1 MYFLATIQAYTLTS
15 GGHEMLSDG
24 DVRPHHGAATPEA
37 GRCATIADAQR
48 QELGR
53 VNLGEAGKVV
63 GPEVGYPVPTVLRY
77 NNGLPPAVAPK
88 PGAAP
93 KFSTPNLSGDT
104 IIIGESSLV

>member
-1 MYFLATIQAYTLTS
+1 
-15 GGHEMLSDG
+15 MLSDG
-24 DVRPHHGAATPEA
+24 DVRPHHGAPIPEA
-37 GRCATIADAQR
+37 GRCVAFADTQR

-53 VNLGEAGKVV
+53 GSLGEAGKVV
-63 GPEVGYPVPTVLRY
+63 GPEAGYPPPHVPRY

>member
-1 MYFLATIQAYTLTS
+1 
-15 GGHEMLSDG
+15 MLSDS
-24 DVRPHHGAATPEA
+24 DVRPHHGVATPES
-37 GRCATIADAQR
+37 GRCAAFGETQR
-48 QELGR
+48 HEGSR
-53 VNLGEAGKVV
+53 GSLGEAGKVM
-63 GPEVGYPVPTVLRY
+63 GPEMGYSAPPPHRY

>member
-1 MYFLATIQAYTLTS
+1 
-15 GGHEMLSDG
+15 MLSDN
-24 DVRPHHGAATPEA
+24 DARPSHGAAVSEA
-37 GRCATIADAQR
+37 GRCAAYGDTQR

-53 VNLGEAGKVV
+53 GNLGEAGKVM
-63 GPEVGYPVPTVLRY
+63 GPEASYPAPPVLRY

-88 PGAAP
+88 PGTAP